1 MGRYDLDEYEEYEDE
16 GEYQE
21 EDVGEEE
28 EDHPPTKEE
37 LEYLHLRQKLKESI
51 RKKMKKDL
59 SSGLT
64 NSKEKKSKMPYDKWL
79 DLDLLTCCL
88 LTSFLIVDFGF
99 ELLSMSL
106 RIRCFG
112 SFFGPSKPV
121 IAQRVIQE
129 SKSLLENPHLAAR
142 VSKAKNVQNKG
153 GASTPVVS
161 KPQKLE
167 QHREVINLAK
177 PKAKIQMLR
186 DTRDYSFLLSE
197 ADLPA
202 PTKNPPKSLPA
213 TKPVING
220 GEDRKMLPKVSQ
232 MRVKAGPSGQKPST
246 ASKLNST
253 SLEPRKQLGR
263 NDGSGSARPS
273 APKTLPLKAPMVRKE
288 KVISASV
295 AKGSMPSL
303 HKPLHS
309 KPAPSV
315 HKKPVAQKRDDR
327 ESSKGNVIA
336 KKPVLSSKPQI
347 KQQPAKLPPSA
358 QQKERLKKRP
368 VRSYSDDEHDDRAIS
383 MIRSMFRYNPSR
395 YRGVNDDDDSDMEA
409 GFDDI
414 MMEEKRSARIA
425 AKEDEE
431 ELRKI
436 EEEERRERM
445 RKAAKKRKL
454 NQR

>member
-64 NSKEKKSKMPYDKWL
+64 NSKEKKSKMPYDN
-79 DLDLLTCCL
+79 
-88 LTSFLIVDFGF
+88 
-99 ELLSMSL
+99 
-106 RIRCFG
+106 FG

-213 TKPVING
+213 TKPEVHPSQRKPISNIGREVING